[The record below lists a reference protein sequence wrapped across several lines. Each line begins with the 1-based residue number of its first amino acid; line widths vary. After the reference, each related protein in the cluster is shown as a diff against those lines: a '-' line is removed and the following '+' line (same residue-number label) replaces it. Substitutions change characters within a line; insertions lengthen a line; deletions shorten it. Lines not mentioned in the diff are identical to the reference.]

1 MNIDKQE
8 AENRAKI
15 YKALGNGKTIQ
26 ALRFNGL
33 RSYWIDLP
41 DYDSAMLILSDCK
54 NFTTYLRAKPEKTHE
69 LVKNDRIISKKV
81 TAALS
86 QTLAHTRKL
95 LSDIEAGDIDLIR
108 VESSIGEP
116 HSLSP
121 IGATYTNILSL
132 EFVRNKAG
140 SSNDA

>member
-26 ALRFNGL
+26 VLRFNGL
-33 RSYWIDLP
+33 RSYWVDLP

-54 NFTTYLRAKPEKTHE
+54 NFTTYLRVKPEKTHE
-69 LVKNDRIISKKV
+69 LVKNDRIVSKKV

-95 LSDIEAGDIDLIR
+95 LSDIEAGDIDLIS
-108 VESSIGEP
+108 VTSSTGEP
-116 HSLSP
+116 HSLSMSGS
-121 IGATYTNILSL
+121 IHSSILSF
-132 EFVRNKAG
+132 EFVRNKVG
-140 SSNDA
+140 GD